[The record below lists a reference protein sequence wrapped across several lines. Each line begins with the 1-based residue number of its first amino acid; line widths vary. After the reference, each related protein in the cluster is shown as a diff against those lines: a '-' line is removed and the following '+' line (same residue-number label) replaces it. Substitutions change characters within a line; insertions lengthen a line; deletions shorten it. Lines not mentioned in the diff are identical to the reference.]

1 MDGQLAGRLCAR
13 SSLCLRLR
21 FQWRVRPRDLSVGRG
36 VGRGAAAASTVGRHP
51 GLPEG
56 GGGLYNN
63 DDIVKHL
70 LCSKHCSKRWIRPGR
85 GSRPGSRG
93 RGLES
98 CPGGLGP
105 ESPLR
110 QVPVR
115 ELRQSPSPTPS
126 SAASTE
132 PPEGRALGWMPPG
145 WRTLSWAPPD
155 DEVLSWKSK
164 IPSLASNGE
173 AKRQQWTDLL
183 YLRMKKGAFSVV
195 RRCVKLCTGH
205 EYAAKIIN
213 TKKLSARDHQKLER
227 EARICRL
234 LKHSNIVRLHD
245 SISEEGFHYLVFDL
259 VTGGELFEDIV
270 AREYYSEA
278 DASHCIQQILEA
290 VLHCHQMGVVHR
302 DLKPENLLLASKCK
316 GAAVKL
322 ADFGLAIEVQG
333 DQQAWFGFAGTPG
346 YLSPEVLRKEAY
358 GKPVDIW
365 ACGVILYILL
375 VGYPPFW
382 DEDQHKLYQQIK
394 AGAYDFP
401 SPEWDTVTPEAKN
414 LINQMLTINPAKRI
428 TAHEALKHPWV
439 CQRSTVASMMHRQET
454 VECLKK
460 FNARRKLK
468 GAILTTMLAT
478 RNFSVGRQTTAP
490 ATMSA
495 AASSPTMGLVE
506 QAKSLLNKKA
516 DGVKPQTNSTKN
528 SGGATSPKGSLPP
541 AALESS
547 DSTTT
552 TIEDEDTKAARISDL
567 LSTVRRGSGPPDAE
581 GPQPAAP
588 QPCPSPSFLN
598 SLSGAPARIS
608 DLLSTVRRGSGPPDA
623 EGPQPAASQPCGPSP
638 SFLNSLSGAPARISD
653 LLSTVRRGSGPPD
666 AEGPQPAAPQPCGP
680 SPSFLNSLSGP
691 SRKQEIIKITEQLIE
706 AVNNGDFEAYAKIC
720 DPGLTSFEPEALGNL
735 VEGMDFHR
743 FYFENLL
750 AKNSKPI
757 HTTILNPHV
766 HVIGDDAACIAYIR
780 LTQYVDGQGRPRTG
794 QSEETR
800 VWHRRDGK
808 WQNVHFHCSGAPV
821 APLQ

>member
-1 MDGQLAGRLCAR
+1 MATTTCTRFTDEYQLY
-13 SSLCLRLR
+13 
-21 FQWRVRPRDLSVGRG
+21 
-36 VGRGAAAASTVGRHP
+36 
-51 GLPEG
+51 E
-56 GGGLYNN
+56 
-63 DDIVKHL
+63 
-70 LCSKHCSKRWIRPGR
+70 
-85 GSRPGSRG
+85 
-93 RGLES
+93 E
-98 CPGGLGP
+98 LG
-105 ESPLR
+105 
-110 QVPVR
+110 
-115 ELRQSPSPTPS
+115 
-126 SAASTE
+126 
-132 PPEGRALGWMPPG
+132 
-145 WRTLSWAPPD
+145 
-155 DEVLSWKSK
+155 
-164 IPSLASNGE
+164 
-173 AKRQQWTDLL
+173 
-183 YLRMKKGAFSVV
+183 KGAFSVV
-195 RRCVKLCTGH
+195 RRCVKVCTGQ

-245 SISEEGFHYLVFDL
+245 SISEEGFHYLLFDL

-316 GAAVKL
+316 NAAVKL

-333 DQQAWFGFAGTPG
+333 EQQAWFGFAGTPG

-365 ACGVILYILL
+365 ACGNKLVSFLECTLITFTIYSLMCVCVCVCVGVILYILL

-428 TAHEALKHPWV
+428 TAQEALKHPWV

-468 GAILTTMLAT
+468 GAILTTMLVS

-490 ATMSA
+490 SGISGVTGNPA
-495 AASSPTMGLVE
+495 GIVE

-516 DGVKPQTNSTKN
+516 EVKSNSSRNSTVSSPKVNVSSAALEPQTTVIHNPVDGIK
-528 SGGATSPKGSLPP
+528 
-541 AALESS
+541 ESS
-547 DSTTT
+547 DSSNT
-552 TIEDEDTKAARISDL
+552 TIEDEDVKA
-567 LSTVRRGSGPPDAE
+567 
-581 GPQPAAP
+581 
-588 QPCPSPSFLN
+588 
-598 SLSGAPARIS
+598 
-608 DLLSTVRRGSGPPDA
+608 
-623 EGPQPAASQPCGPSP
+623 
-638 SFLNSLSGAPARISD
+638 
-653 LLSTVRRGSGPPD
+653 
-666 AEGPQPAAPQPCGP
+666 
-680 SPSFLNSLSGP
+680 
-691 SRKQEIIKITEQLIE
+691 RKQEIIKITEQLIE
-706 AVNNGDFEAYAKIC
+706 AVNNGDFDAYSKIC
-720 DPGLTSFEPEALGNL
+720 DPGLTSFEPEGLGNL

-743 FYFENLL
+743 FYFDNLL

-766 HVIGDDAACIAYIR
+766 HMIGDDGACIAYIR
-780 LTQYVDGQGRPRTG
+780 LTQFVDAQGRPRSS

-800 VWHRRDGK
+800 VWQRRDSR
-808 WQNVHFHCSGAPV
+808 WQNVHFHCSGAPA
-821 APLQ
+821 APLQA

>member
-1 MDGQLAGRLCAR
+1 MATTVTCTRFTDEYQLYEEIG
-13 SSLCLRLR
+13 
-21 FQWRVRPRDLSVGRG
+21 
-36 VGRGAAAASTVGRHP
+36 
-51 GLPEG
+51 
-56 GGGLYNN
+56 
-63 DDIVKHL
+63 
-70 LCSKHCSKRWIRPGR
+70 
-85 GSRPGSRG
+85 
-93 RGLES
+93 
-98 CPGGLGP
+98 
-105 ESPLR
+105 
-110 QVPVR
+110 
-115 ELRQSPSPTPS
+115 
-126 SAASTE
+126 
-132 PPEGRALGWMPPG
+132 
-145 WRTLSWAPPD
+145 
-155 DEVLSWKSK
+155 
-164 IPSLASNGE
+164 
-173 AKRQQWTDLL
+173 
-183 YLRMKKGAFSVV
+183 KGAFSVV

-495 AASSPTMGLVE
+495 AASGATIGLVE
-506 QAKSLLNKKA
+506 QAAKSLLNKKA
-516 DGVKPQTNSTKN
+516 DGVK
-528 SGGATSPKGSLPP
+528 
-541 AALESS
+541 ESS
-547 DSTTT
+547 DSTNT
-552 TIEDEDTKAARISDL
+552 TIEDEDTKAAKLSDVL
-567 LSTVRRGSGPPDAE
+567 GMVKRDYGSPDAE
-581 GPQPAAP
+581 EPKPSITLPGPSSGVANPLPFQSAKLCDILGTVKKSPRP
-588 QPCPSPSFLN
+588 PEGEESKSSITLPCPPSVDANPISPQSAR
-598 SLSGAPARIS
+598 LSDVLSMVKRGCGAPE
-608 DLLSTVRRGSGPPDA
+608 A
-623 EGPQPAASQPCGPSP
+623 EGPKPAITQLFPLPLITNPLPSDP
-638 SFLNSLSGAPARISD
+638 
-653 LLSTVRRGSGPPD
+653 
-666 AEGPQPAAPQPCGP
+666 
-680 SPSFLNSLSGP
+680 
-691 SRKQEIIKITEQLIE
+691 RKQEIIKITEQLIE

-750 AKNSKPI
+750 SKNSKPI

-766 HVIGDDAACIAYIR
+766 HVIGEDAACIAYIR
-780 LTQYVDGQGRPRTG
+780 LTQYIDGQGRPRTC

>member
-1 MDGQLAGRLCAR
+1 MATTTCTRFTDEYQLY
-13 SSLCLRLR
+13 
-21 FQWRVRPRDLSVGRG
+21 
-36 VGRGAAAASTVGRHP
+36 
-51 GLPEG
+51 E
-56 GGGLYNN
+56 
-63 DDIVKHL
+63 
-70 LCSKHCSKRWIRPGR
+70 
-85 GSRPGSRG
+85 
-93 RGLES
+93 E
-98 CPGGLGP
+98 LG
-105 ESPLR
+105 
-110 QVPVR
+110 
-115 ELRQSPSPTPS
+115 
-126 SAASTE
+126 
-132 PPEGRALGWMPPG
+132 
-145 WRTLSWAPPD
+145 
-155 DEVLSWKSK
+155 
-164 IPSLASNGE
+164 
-173 AKRQQWTDLL
+173 
-183 YLRMKKGAFSVV
+183 KGAFSVV
-195 RRCVKLCTGH
+195 RRCVKLSTGQ

-234 LKHSNIVRLHD
+234 LKHPNIVRLHD
-245 SISEEGFHYLVFDL
+245 SISEEGFHYLLFDL

-278 DASHCIQQILEA
+278 DASHCIHQILES
-290 VLHCHQMGVVHR
+290 VHHIHQHDIVHR

-316 GAAVKL
+316 NAAVKL

-428 TAHEALKHPWV
+428 TAQEALKHPWV

-468 GAILTTMLAT
+468 GAILTTMLVS
-478 RNFSVGRQTTAP
+478 RNFS
-490 ATMSA
+490 A
-495 AASSPTMGLVE
+495 AKT
-506 QAKSLLNKKA
+506 LLNKKA
-516 DGVKPQTNSTKN
+516 DVKKRKSSSTVQYMPQTNSTKN
-528 SGGATSPKGSLPP
+528 SIVTSPKGNIPSP
-541 AALESS
+541 ALEPQTTVIHNPVDRTKESS
-547 DSTTT
+547 DSSNTTV
-552 TIEDEDTKAARISDL
+552 EDEDVKA
-567 LSTVRRGSGPPDAE
+567 
-581 GPQPAAP
+581 
-588 QPCPSPSFLN
+588 
-598 SLSGAPARIS
+598 
-608 DLLSTVRRGSGPPDA
+608 
-623 EGPQPAASQPCGPSP
+623 
-638 SFLNSLSGAPARISD
+638 
-653 LLSTVRRGSGPPD
+653 
-666 AEGPQPAAPQPCGP
+666 
-680 SPSFLNSLSGP
+680 
-691 SRKQEIIKITEQLIE
+691 RKQEIIKITEQLIE
-706 AVNNGDFEAYAKIC
+706 AINNGDFDAYAKIC

-750 AKNSKPI
+750 AKNNKPI

-766 HVIGDDAACIAYIR
+766 HLIGEDAACIAYIR
-780 LTQYVDGQGRPRTG
+780 LTQFVDSQGRPRSN

-800 VWHRRDGK
+800 VWHRRDSK
-808 WQNVHFHCSGAPV
+808 WQNIHFHCSGAPA

>member
-1 MDGQLAGRLCAR
+1 M
-13 SSLCLRLR
+13 
-21 FQWRVRPRDLSVGRG
+21 
-36 VGRGAAAASTVGRHP
+36 ASTGTCTRFSD
-51 GLPEG
+51 EYQ
-56 GGGLYNN
+56 LY
-63 DDIVKHL
+63 
-70 LCSKHCSKRWIRPGR
+70 
-85 GSRPGSRG
+85 
-93 RGLES
+93 EE
-98 CPGGLGP
+98 LG
-105 ESPLR
+105 
-110 QVPVR
+110 
-115 ELRQSPSPTPS
+115 
-126 SAASTE
+126 
-132 PPEGRALGWMPPG
+132 
-145 WRTLSWAPPD
+145 
-155 DEVLSWKSK
+155 
-164 IPSLASNGE
+164 
-173 AKRQQWTDLL
+173 
-183 YLRMKKGAFSVV
+183 KGAFSIV
-195 RRCVKLCTGH
+195 RRCVKLSTGQ

-278 DASHCIQQILEA
+278 DASHCIHQILDS
-290 VLHCHQMGVVHR
+290 VNHIHQHDIVHR

-333 DQQAWFGFAGTPG
+333 EQQAWFGFAGTPG

-428 TAHEALKHPWV
+428 TATEALKHPWV

-478 RNFSVGRQTTAP
+478 RNFSA
-490 ATMSA
+490 
-495 AASSPTMGLVE
+495 
-506 QAKSLLNKKA
+506 AKSLLNKKA

-528 SGGATSPKGSLPP
+528 NVVTSPKGNIPCP
-541 AALESS
+541 ALEPQTTVIHNPVDGIKESS
-547 DSTTT
+547 DSSNT
-552 TIEDEDTKAARISDL
+552 TIEDEDVKAKGAES
-567 LSTVRRGSGPPDAE
+567 SAVRNQSGA
-581 GPQPAAP
+581 GPQAEVLQSAH
-588 QPCPSPSFLN
+588 
-598 SLSGAPARIS
+598 
-608 DLLSTVRRGSGPPDA
+608 PP
-623 EGPQPAASQPCGPSP
+623 
-638 SFLNSLSGAPARISD
+638 
-653 LLSTVRRGSGPPD
+653 PPV
-666 AEGPQPAAPQPCGP
+666 
-680 SPSFLNSLSGP
+680 L
-691 SRKQEIIKITEQLIE
+691 SRKQEIIKLTEQLIE
-706 AVNNGDFEAYAKIC
+706 AINNGDFEAYAKIC

-743 FYFENLL
+743 FYFDNLL
-750 AKNSKPI
+750 SKNSKPI

-766 HVIGDDAACIAYIR
+766 HLIGEDAACIAYIR
-780 LTQYVDGQGRPRTG
+780 LTQYIDIQGRPRTT

-800 VWHRRDGK
+800 VWHRRDSK
-808 WQNVHFHCSGAPV
+808 WQNVHFHCSGSPA

>member
-1 MDGQLAGRLCAR
+1 MATTTCTRFTDEYQLY
-13 SSLCLRLR
+13 
-21 FQWRVRPRDLSVGRG
+21 
-36 VGRGAAAASTVGRHP
+36 
-51 GLPEG
+51 E
-56 GGGLYNN
+56 
-63 DDIVKHL
+63 
-70 LCSKHCSKRWIRPGR
+70 
-85 GSRPGSRG
+85 
-93 RGLES
+93 E
-98 CPGGLGP
+98 LG
-105 ESPLR
+105 
-110 QVPVR
+110 
-115 ELRQSPSPTPS
+115 
-126 SAASTE
+126 
-132 PPEGRALGWMPPG
+132 
-145 WRTLSWAPPD
+145 
-155 DEVLSWKSK
+155 
-164 IPSLASNGE
+164 
-173 AKRQQWTDLL
+173 
-183 YLRMKKGAFSVV
+183 KGAFSVV
-195 RRCVKLCTGH
+195 RRCVKLCTGQ

-234 LKHSNIVRLHD
+234 LKHHNIVRLHD
-245 SISEEGFHYLVFDL
+245 SISEEGFHYLLFDL

-278 DASHCIQQILEA
+278 DASHCIHQILDS
-290 VLHCHQMGVVHR
+290 VHHIHQHDIVHR

-316 GAAVKL
+316 NAAVKL

-428 TAHEALKHPWV
+428 TAQEALKHPWV

-468 GAILTTMLAT
+468 GAILTTMLVS
-478 RNFSVGRQTTAP
+478 RNFSVGSRQTAAP
-490 ATMSA
+490 ASVTA
-495 AASSPTMGLVE
+495 AAAAVAAAAGTTAGLVE
-506 QAKSLLNKKA
+506 QAAKTLLNKKA
-516 DGVKPQTNSTKN
+516 DVKKRKSSSTVQYM
-528 SGGATSPKGSLPP
+528 
-541 AALESS
+541 ESS
-547 DSTTT
+547 DSSNTTV
-552 TIEDEDTKAARISDL
+552 EDEDVKGKSLDNSSLKAQSSTSSQPDSSQGSSAPVYSATKFADL
-567 LSTVRRGSGPPDAE
+567 LGSVRRGSGPTSDGE
-581 GPQPAAP
+581 GRTSTPPPAALSAPSPPHTPVVPMQMSRLTDLVSSVRRVPAAP
-588 QPCPSPSFLN
+588 APEVDAAPAPVPCARPTPPPAHTTSPPPPHSPS
-598 SLSGAPARIS
+598 SLS
-608 DLLSTVRRGSGPPDA
+608 LSS
-623 EGPQPAASQPCGPSP
+623 SQ
-638 SFLNSLSGAPARISD
+638 I
-653 LLSTVRRGSGPPD
+653 
-666 AEGPQPAAPQPCGP
+666 
-680 SPSFLNSLSGP
+680 
-691 SRKQEIIKITEQLIE
+691 RKQEIIKITEQLIE
-706 AVNNGDFEAYAKIC
+706 AINNGDFEAYAKIC

-766 HVIGDDAACIAYIR
+766 HLIGEDAACIAYIR
-780 LTQYVDGQGRPRTG
+780 LTQFVDNQGRPRSS

-800 VWHRRDGK
+800 VWHRRDSK
-808 WQNVHFHCSGAPV
+808 WQNIHFHCSGAPA

>member
-1 MDGQLAGRLCAR
+1 M
-13 SSLCLRLR
+13 
-21 FQWRVRPRDLSVGRG
+21 
-36 VGRGAAAASTVGRHP
+36 AASGTCTRFSD
-51 GLPEG
+51 EFQ
-56 GGGLYNN
+56 
-63 DDIVKHL
+63 I
-70 LCSKHCSKRWIRPGR
+70 C
-85 GSRPGSRG
+85 
-93 RGLES
+93 EE
-98 CPGGLGP
+98 LG
-105 ESPLR
+105 
-110 QVPVR
+110 
-115 ELRQSPSPTPS
+115 
-126 SAASTE
+126 
-132 PPEGRALGWMPPG
+132 
-145 WRTLSWAPPD
+145 
-155 DEVLSWKSK
+155 
-164 IPSLASNGE
+164 
-173 AKRQQWTDLL
+173 
-183 YLRMKKGAFSVV
+183 KGAFSTV
-195 RRCVKLCTGH
+195 RRCVKLSTGQ
-205 EYAAKIIN
+205 EYAAKMIN
-213 TKKLSARDHQKLER
+213 TKKLPARDHQKLER

-245 SISEEGFHYLVFDL
+245 SISEEGYHYLVFDL

-278 DASHCIQQILEA
+278 DASHCIHQILDS
-290 VLHCHQMGVVHR
+290 VSHIHHHDIVHR

-333 DQQAWFGFAGTPG
+333 EQQAWFGFAGTPG

-382 DEDQHKLYQQIK
+382 DEDQQKLYQQIK

-428 TAHEALKHPWV
+428 TATEALKHPWV

-490 ATMSA
+490 ATMTA
-495 AASSPTMGLVE
+495 AASASVGLVE
-506 QAKSLLNKKA
+506 QGRRVRADTAAKSLLNKKV
-516 DGVKPQTNSTKN
+516 DGVKRSITLTHNTASNPFGSTERIIKKRK
-528 SGGATSPKGSLPP
+528 SSSSVQLM
-541 AALESS
+541 ESS
-547 DSTTT
+547 DSSNT
-552 TIEDEDTKAARISDL
+552 TIEDEDVKDGWPTSVFL
-567 LSTVRRGSGPPDAE
+567 QVRA
-581 GPQPAAP
+581 
-588 QPCPSPSFLN
+588 
-598 SLSGAPARIS
+598 
-608 DLLSTVRRGSGPPDA
+608 
-623 EGPQPAASQPCGPSP
+623 
-638 SFLNSLSGAPARISD
+638 
-653 LLSTVRRGSGPPD
+653 
-666 AEGPQPAAPQPCGP
+666 
-680 SPSFLNSLSGP
+680 
-691 SRKQEIIKITEQLIE
+691 RKQEIIKLTEQLIE
-706 AVNNGDFEAYAKIC
+706 AINNGDFEAYAKIC

-750 AKNSKPI
+750 FKNNKPI

-766 HVIGDDAACIAYIR
+766 HLIGEDAACIAYIR
-780 LTQYVDGQGRPRTG
+780 LTQYIDLQGRPRTT

-800 VWHRRDGK
+800 VWHRRDSK
-808 WQNVHFHCSGAPV
+808 WQNVHFHCSGAP
-821 APLQ
+821 ASPLQ

>member
-1 MDGQLAGRLCAR
+1 MATTTCTRFTDEYQLY
-13 SSLCLRLR
+13 
-21 FQWRVRPRDLSVGRG
+21 
-36 VGRGAAAASTVGRHP
+36 
-51 GLPEG
+51 E
-56 GGGLYNN
+56 
-63 DDIVKHL
+63 
-70 LCSKHCSKRWIRPGR
+70 
-85 GSRPGSRG
+85 
-93 RGLES
+93 E
-98 CPGGLGP
+98 LG
-105 ESPLR
+105 
-110 QVPVR
+110 
-115 ELRQSPSPTPS
+115 
-126 SAASTE
+126 
-132 PPEGRALGWMPPG
+132 
-145 WRTLSWAPPD
+145 
-155 DEVLSWKSK
+155 
-164 IPSLASNGE
+164 
-173 AKRQQWTDLL
+173 
-183 YLRMKKGAFSVV
+183 KGAFSVV
-195 RRCVKLCTGH
+195 RRCVKLSTGQ

-245 SISEEGFHYLVFDL
+245 SISEEGFHYLLFDL

-278 DASHCIQQILEA
+278 DASHCIHQILDS
-290 VLHCHQMGVVHR
+290 VHHIHQHDIVHR

-316 GAAVKL
+316 NAAVKL

-428 TAHEALKHPWV
+428 TAQEALKHPWV

-468 GAILTTMLAT
+468 GAILTTMLVS
-478 RNFSVGRQTTAP
+478 RNFSA
-490 ATMSA
+490 
-495 AASSPTMGLVE
+495 
-506 QAKSLLNKKA
+506 AKSLLNKKA
-516 DGVKPQTNSTKN
+516 DVKKRKSSSTIQYM
-528 SGGATSPKGSLPP
+528 
-541 AALESS
+541 ESS
-547 DSTTT
+547 DSSNATV
-552 TIEDEDTKAARISDL
+552 EDEEMKGKLVDNSSVMPDSAHTPPGPSPALFTASKFTDL
-567 LSTVRRGSGPPDAE
+567 LGVVRRGSVPTCDAE
-581 GPQPAAP
+581 GGSTITPAVVSAPFTPQTTNIPTQMSRLTDLVSSVRRPIATHTDSEPSAASRP
-588 QPCPSPSFLN
+588 LTAPVSAPSHPSPL
-598 SLSGAPARIS
+598 PAQPS
-608 DLLSTVRRGSGPPDA
+608 SSPLLLA
-623 EGPQPAASQPCGPSP
+623 H
-638 SFLNSLSGAPARISD
+638 
-653 LLSTVRRGSGPPD
+653 
-666 AEGPQPAAPQPCGP
+666 
-680 SPSFLNSLSGP
+680 

-706 AVNNGDFEAYAKIC
+706 ANNNGDFEAYAKIC
-720 DPGLTSFEPEALGNL
+720 DPGLTCFEPEALGNL

-750 AKNSKPI
+750 SKNSKPI

-766 HVIGDDAACIAYIR
+766 HLIGDEAACIAYIR
-780 LTQYVDGQGRPRTG
+780 LTQYVDGQGRPHSS

-800 VWHRRDGK
+800 VWHRRDSK
-808 WQNVHFHCSGAPV
+808 WQNVHFHCSGAPA

>member
-1 MDGQLAGRLCAR
+1 MGAMGG
-13 SSLCLRLR
+13 S
-21 FQWRVRPRDLSVGRG
+21 PGRG
-36 VGRGAAAASTVGRHP
+36 QVRAGGARRGGDPRRGAAGAVP
-51 GLPEG
+51 GWCLP
-56 GGGLYNN
+56 
-63 DDIVKHL
+63 
-70 LCSKHCSKRWIRPGR
+70 
-85 GSRPGSRG
+85 RPGSASSRPPA
-93 RGLES
+93 
-98 CPGGLGP
+98 PGGAGAGAGAEP
-105 ESPLR
+105 
-110 QVPVR
+110 VPGR
-115 ELRQSPSPTPS
+115 LI
-126 SAASTE
+126 AARRGGSMATTV
-132 PPEGRALGWMPPG
+132 PCTRF
-145 WRTLSWAPPD
+145 T
-155 DEVLSWKSK
+155 DEY
-164 IPSLASNGE
+164 
-173 AKRQQWTDLL
+173 QL
-183 YLRMKKGAFSVV
+183 YEEIGKGAFSVV

-490 ATMSA
+490 PTMSA
-495 AASSPTMGLVE
+495 AAAGAPLGLVE
-506 QAKSLLNKKA
+506 QAAKSLLNKKA
-516 DGVKPQTNSTKN
+516 DGVKPQTNSTKG
-528 SGGATSPKGSLPP
+528 SAGVTSPKGTLPP
-541 AALESS
+541 AALEPQTTVIHNPADGIKESS
-547 DSTTT
+547 DSTNT
-552 TIEDEDTKAARISDL
+552 TIEDEDTKA
-567 LSTVRRGSGPPDAE
+567 
-581 GPQPAAP
+581 
-588 QPCPSPSFLN
+588 
-598 SLSGAPARIS
+598 
-608 DLLSTVRRGSGPPDA
+608 
-623 EGPQPAASQPCGPSP
+623 
-638 SFLNSLSGAPARISD
+638 
-653 LLSTVRRGSGPPD
+653 
-666 AEGPQPAAPQPCGP
+666 
-680 SPSFLNSLSGP
+680 
-691 SRKQEIIKITEQLIE
+691 RKQEIIKITEQLIE

-750 AKNSKPI
+750 SKNNKPI

-766 HVIGDDAACIAYIR
+766 HVIGEDAACIAYIR
-780 LTQYVDGQGRPRTG
+780 LTQYIDAQGRPRTS

-808 WQNVHFHCSGAPV
+808 WQNVHFHGSGAPV

>member
-1 MDGQLAGRLCAR
+1 MATTTCTRFTDEYQLY
-13 SSLCLRLR
+13 
-21 FQWRVRPRDLSVGRG
+21 
-36 VGRGAAAASTVGRHP
+36 
-51 GLPEG
+51 E
-56 GGGLYNN
+56 
-63 DDIVKHL
+63 
-70 LCSKHCSKRWIRPGR
+70 
-85 GSRPGSRG
+85 
-93 RGLES
+93 E
-98 CPGGLGP
+98 LG
-105 ESPLR
+105 
-110 QVPVR
+110 
-115 ELRQSPSPTPS
+115 
-126 SAASTE
+126 
-132 PPEGRALGWMPPG
+132 
-145 WRTLSWAPPD
+145 
-155 DEVLSWKSK
+155 
-164 IPSLASNGE
+164 
-173 AKRQQWTDLL
+173 
-183 YLRMKKGAFSVV
+183 KGAFSVV
-195 RRCVKLCTGH
+195 RRCVKLSTGQ

-234 LKHSNIVRLHD
+234 LKHPNIVRLHD
-245 SISEEGFHYLVFDL
+245 SISEEGFHYLLFDL

-278 DASHCIQQILEA
+278 DASHCIHQILDS
-290 VLHCHQMGVVHR
+290 VHHIHQHDIVHR

-316 GAAVKL
+316 NAAVKL

-428 TAHEALKHPWV
+428 TAQEALKHPWV

-468 GAILTTMLAT
+468 GAILTTMLVS
-478 RNFSVGRQTTAP
+478 RNFSVGSRQTTAP
-490 ATMSA
+490 ASVTA
-495 AASSPTMGLVE
+495 AAAAVAAAAGTTAGLVE
-506 QAKSLLNKKA
+506 QAAKSLLNKKA
-516 DGVKPQTNSTKN
+516 DVKPQTNSTKN
-528 SGGATSPKGSLPP
+528 SIVTSPKGNLPSP
-541 AALESS
+541 ALEAQTTVIHNAVDGIKESS
-547 DSTTT
+547 DSSNATV
-552 TIEDEDTKAARISDL
+552 EDEETKA
-567 LSTVRRGSGPPDAE
+567 
-581 GPQPAAP
+581 
-588 QPCPSPSFLN
+588 
-598 SLSGAPARIS
+598 
-608 DLLSTVRRGSGPPDA
+608 
-623 EGPQPAASQPCGPSP
+623 
-638 SFLNSLSGAPARISD
+638 
-653 LLSTVRRGSGPPD
+653 
-666 AEGPQPAAPQPCGP
+666 
-680 SPSFLNSLSGP
+680 
-691 SRKQEIIKITEQLIE
+691 RKQEIIKITEQLIE
-706 AVNNGDFEAYAKIC
+706 ANNNGDFEAYAKIC
-720 DPGLTSFEPEALGNL
+720 DPGLTCFEPEALGNL

-750 AKNSKPI
+750 SKNSKPI

-766 HVIGDDAACIAYIR
+766 HLIGDEAACIAYIR
-780 LTQYVDGQGRPRTG
+780 LTQYVDGQGRPRSS

-800 VWHRRDGK
+800 VWHRRDSK
-808 WQNVHFHCSGAPV
+808 WQNVHFHCSGAPA

>member
-1 MDGQLAGRLCAR
+1 MATTTCTRFTDEFQLY
-13 SSLCLRLR
+13 
-21 FQWRVRPRDLSVGRG
+21 
-36 VGRGAAAASTVGRHP
+36 
-51 GLPEG
+51 E
-56 GGGLYNN
+56 
-63 DDIVKHL
+63 
-70 LCSKHCSKRWIRPGR
+70 
-85 GSRPGSRG
+85 
-93 RGLES
+93 E
-98 CPGGLGP
+98 LG
-105 ESPLR
+105 
-110 QVPVR
+110 
-115 ELRQSPSPTPS
+115 
-126 SAASTE
+126 
-132 PPEGRALGWMPPG
+132 
-145 WRTLSWAPPD
+145 
-155 DEVLSWKSK
+155 
-164 IPSLASNGE
+164 
-173 AKRQQWTDLL
+173 
-183 YLRMKKGAFSVV
+183 KGAFSVV
-195 RRCVKLCTGH
+195 RRCVKLCTGQ

-245 SISEEGFHYLVFDL
+245 SISEEGFHYLLFDL

-316 GAAVKL
+316 NAAVKL

-428 TAHEALKHPWV
+428 TAQEALKHPWV

-468 GAILTTMLAT
+468 GAILTTMLVS
-478 RNFSVGRQTTAP
+478 RNFSA
-490 ATMSA
+490 
-495 AASSPTMGLVE
+495 
-506 QAKSLLNKKA
+506 AKSLLNKKA
-516 DGVKPQTNSTKN
+516 DVKKRKSSSTVQYMPQTNSTKN
-528 SGGATSPKGSLPP
+528 SIVTSPKGNVPSP
-541 AALESS
+541 ALEPQTTVIHNPVDRTKESS
-547 DSTTT
+547 DSSNTTV
-552 TIEDEDTKAARISDL
+552 EDEDVKGKSLDNSSLKTQS
-567 LSTVRRGSGPPDAE
+567 STSSQPDSTQASS
-581 GPQPAAP
+581 PAAY
-588 QPCPSPSFLN
+588 
-598 SLSGAPARIS
+598 
-608 DLLSTVRRGSGPPDA
+608 
-623 EGPQPAASQPCGPSP
+623 
-638 SFLNSLSGAPARISD
+638 
-653 LLSTVRRGSGPPD
+653 
-666 AEGPQPAAPQPCGP
+666 
-680 SPSFLNSLSGP
+680 

-706 AVNNGDFEAYAKIC
+706 AINNGDFEAYAKIC
-720 DPGLTSFEPEALGNL
+720 DAGLTSFEPEALGNL

-766 HVIGDDAACIAYIR
+766 HLIGEDAACIAYIR
-780 LTQYVDGQGRPRTG
+780 LTQYVDNQGRPRSS

-800 VWHRRDGK
+800 VWQRRDGK
-808 WQNVHFHCSGAPV
+808 WQNIHFHCSGAPA

>member
-1 MDGQLAGRLCAR
+1 MATTVTCTRFTDEYQLY
-13 SSLCLRLR
+13 
-21 FQWRVRPRDLSVGRG
+21 
-36 VGRGAAAASTVGRHP
+36 
-51 GLPEG
+51 E
-56 GGGLYNN
+56 
-63 DDIVKHL
+63 DI
-70 LCSKHCSKRWIRPGR
+70 G
-85 GSRPGSRG
+85 
-93 RGLES
+93 
-98 CPGGLGP
+98 
-105 ESPLR
+105 
-110 QVPVR
+110 
-115 ELRQSPSPTPS
+115 
-126 SAASTE
+126 
-132 PPEGRALGWMPPG
+132 
-145 WRTLSWAPPD
+145 
-155 DEVLSWKSK
+155 
-164 IPSLASNGE
+164 
-173 AKRQQWTDLL
+173 
-183 YLRMKKGAFSVV
+183 KGAFSVV

-478 RNFSVGRQTTAP
+478 RNFSA
-490 ATMSA
+490 
-495 AASSPTMGLVE
+495 
-506 QAKSLLNKKA
+506 AKSLLNKKA

-528 SGGATSPKGSLPP
+528 SSAITSPKGSLPP

-547 DSTTT
+547 DSTNT
-552 TIEDEDTKAARISDL
+552 TIEDEDAKAPRISDILNSVRRGCGNPDAEGPLSVGPPPCLSPGL
-567 LSTVRRGSGPPDAE
+567 LGPLPTPSPRISDILNSVRRGSGTPEAE
-581 GPQPAAP
+581 GLPPVGP
-588 QPCPSPSFLN
+588 PPCPSPTL
-598 SLSGAPARIS
+598 P
-608 DLLSTVRRGSGPPDA
+608 GPLP
-623 EGPQPAASQPCGPSP
+623 
-638 SFLNSLSGAPARISD
+638 
-653 LLSTVRRGSGPPD
+653 T
-666 AEGPQPAAPQPCGP
+666 
-680 SPSFLNSLSGP
+680 P
-691 SRKQEIIKITEQLIE
+691 SRKQEIIKTTEQLIE

-766 HVIGDDAACIAYIR
+766 HVIGEDAACIAYIR
-780 LTQYVDGQGRPRTG
+780 LTQYIDGQGRPRTS

>member
-1 MDGQLAGRLCAR
+1 MATTTCTRFTDEYQLY
-13 SSLCLRLR
+13 
-21 FQWRVRPRDLSVGRG
+21 
-36 VGRGAAAASTVGRHP
+36 
-51 GLPEG
+51 E
-56 GGGLYNN
+56 
-63 DDIVKHL
+63 
-70 LCSKHCSKRWIRPGR
+70 
-85 GSRPGSRG
+85 
-93 RGLES
+93 E
-98 CPGGLGP
+98 LG
-105 ESPLR
+105 
-110 QVPVR
+110 
-115 ELRQSPSPTPS
+115 
-126 SAASTE
+126 
-132 PPEGRALGWMPPG
+132 
-145 WRTLSWAPPD
+145 
-155 DEVLSWKSK
+155 
-164 IPSLASNGE
+164 
-173 AKRQQWTDLL
+173 
-183 YLRMKKGAFSVV
+183 KGAFSVV
-195 RRCVKLCTGH
+195 RRCVKLCTGQ

-234 LKHSNIVRLHD
+234 LKHPNIVRLHD
-245 SISEEGFHYLVFDL
+245 SISEEGFHYLLFDL

-278 DASHCIQQILEA
+278 DASHCIHQILES
-290 VLHCHQMGVVHR
+290 VHHIHQHDIVHR

-316 GAAVKL
+316 NAAVKL

-428 TAHEALKHPWV
+428 TAQEALKHPWV

-468 GAILTTMLAT
+468 GAILTTMLVS
-478 RNFSVGRQTTAP
+478 RNFS
-490 ATMSA
+490 A
-495 AASSPTMGLVE
+495 AKT
-506 QAKSLLNKKA
+506 LLNKKA
-516 DGVKPQTNSTKN
+516 DVKKRKSSSTVQYMPQTNSTKN
-528 SGGATSPKGSLPP
+528 SIVTSPKGNIPSP
-541 AALESS
+541 ALEPQTTVIHNPVDRTKESS
-547 DSTTT
+547 DSSNTTV
-552 TIEDEDTKAARISDL
+552 EDEDVKGKSLDNSSLKAQSSTSSQPDSSSAAVYSAAKFADL
-567 LSTVRRGSGPPDAE
+567 LGSVRRGSGPISDGE
-581 GPQPAAP
+581 GRSSTPPPAALSA
-588 QPCPSPSFLN
+588 PSPPHTPVVPMQMSRLTDLVSSVRRVPPAPAPEGDAAPVSVPRPTPPPAHTTSPPPPHSPSSP
-598 SLSGAPARIS
+598 SLSS
-608 DLLSTVRRGSGPPDA
+608 
-623 EGPQPAASQPCGPSP
+623 SQ
-638 SFLNSLSGAPARISD
+638 
-653 LLSTVRRGSGPPD
+653 T
-666 AEGPQPAAPQPCGP
+666 
-680 SPSFLNSLSGP
+680 
-691 SRKQEIIKITEQLIE
+691 RKQEIIKITEQLIE
-706 AVNNGDFEAYAKIC
+706 AINNGDFEAYAKIC

-766 HVIGDDAACIAYIR
+766 HLIGEDAACIAYIR
-780 LTQYVDGQGRPRTG
+780 LTQFVDGQGRPRSS

-800 VWHRRDGK
+800 VWHRRDSK
-808 WQNVHFHCSGAPV
+808 WQNIHFHCSGAPA

>member
-1 MDGQLAGRLCAR
+1 MATTTCTRFTDEYQLY
-13 SSLCLRLR
+13 
-21 FQWRVRPRDLSVGRG
+21 
-36 VGRGAAAASTVGRHP
+36 
-51 GLPEG
+51 E
-56 GGGLYNN
+56 
-63 DDIVKHL
+63 
-70 LCSKHCSKRWIRPGR
+70 
-85 GSRPGSRG
+85 
-93 RGLES
+93 E
-98 CPGGLGP
+98 LG
-105 ESPLR
+105 
-110 QVPVR
+110 
-115 ELRQSPSPTPS
+115 
-126 SAASTE
+126 
-132 PPEGRALGWMPPG
+132 
-145 WRTLSWAPPD
+145 
-155 DEVLSWKSK
+155 
-164 IPSLASNGE
+164 
-173 AKRQQWTDLL
+173 
-183 YLRMKKGAFSVV
+183 KGAFSVV
-195 RRCVKLCTGH
+195 RRCVKLSTGQ

-234 LKHSNIVRLHD
+234 LKHPNIVRLHD
-245 SISEEGFHYLVFDL
+245 SISEEGFHYLLFDL

-278 DASHCIQQILEA
+278 DASHCIHQILES
-290 VLHCHQMGVVHR
+290 VHHIHQHDIVHR

-316 GAAVKL
+316 NAAVKL

-428 TAHEALKHPWV
+428 TAQEALKHPWV

-468 GAILTTMLAT
+468 GAILTTMLVS
-478 RNFSVGRQTTAP
+478 RNFSVGSRQTTAP
-490 ATMSA
+490 ASVTA
-495 AASSPTMGLVE
+495 AAAAVAAAAGTTAGLVE
-506 QAKSLLNKKA
+506 QAKTLLNKKA
-516 DGVKPQTNSTKN
+516 DVK
-528 SGGATSPKGSLPP
+528 
-541 AALESS
+541 ESS
-547 DSTTT
+547 DSSNTTV
-552 TIEDEDTKAARISDL
+552 EDEDVKGKSLDNSSLKAQSSTSSQPDSTQGSSAAVHSAAKFSDL
-567 LSTVRRGSGPPDAE
+567 LGSVRRGSGPITDGE
-581 GPQPAAP
+581 GRSSTPPPAALSAPSPPHTPVVPMQMSRLTDLVSSVRRVPPPAAP
-588 QPCPSPSFLN
+588 DGNAVSAPAPVTKPAPPPAHITPPPPSLSPSSP
-598 SLSGAPARIS
+598 SLSS
-608 DLLSTVRRGSGPPDA
+608 
-623 EGPQPAASQPCGPSP
+623 SQ
-638 SFLNSLSGAPARISD
+638 
-653 LLSTVRRGSGPPD
+653 T
-666 AEGPQPAAPQPCGP
+666 
-680 SPSFLNSLSGP
+680 
-691 SRKQEIIKITEQLIE
+691 RKQEIIKITEQLIE
-706 AVNNGDFEAYAKIC
+706 AINNGDFDAYAKIC

-750 AKNSKPI
+750 AKNNKPI

-766 HVIGDDAACIAYIR
+766 HLIGEDAACIAYIR
-780 LTQYVDGQGRPRTG
+780 LTQFVDNQGRPRSS

-800 VWHRRDGK
+800 VWHRRESK
-808 WQNVHFHCSGAPV
+808 WQNIHFHCSGAPA

>member
-1 MDGQLAGRLCAR
+1 MATTATCTRFTDEYQLY
-13 SSLCLRLR
+13 
-21 FQWRVRPRDLSVGRG
+21 
-36 VGRGAAAASTVGRHP
+36 
-51 GLPEG
+51 E
-56 GGGLYNN
+56 
-63 DDIVKHL
+63 
-70 LCSKHCSKRWIRPGR
+70 
-85 GSRPGSRG
+85 
-93 RGLES
+93 E
-98 CPGGLGP
+98 LG
-105 ESPLR
+105 
-110 QVPVR
+110 
-115 ELRQSPSPTPS
+115 
-126 SAASTE
+126 
-132 PPEGRALGWMPPG
+132 
-145 WRTLSWAPPD
+145 
-155 DEVLSWKSK
+155 
-164 IPSLASNGE
+164 
-173 AKRQQWTDLL
+173 
-183 YLRMKKGAFSVV
+183 KGAFSVV
-195 RRCVKLCTGH
+195 RRCVKKNSSQ

-234 LKHSNIVRLHD
+234 LKHPNIVRLHD

-278 DASHCIQQILEA
+278 DASHCIHQILES
-290 VLHCHQMGVVHR
+290 VNHIHQHDIVHR

-333 DQQAWFGFAGTPG
+333 EQQAWFGFAGTPG
-346 YLSPEVLRKEAY
+346 YLSPEVLRKDPY

-428 TAHEALKHPWV
+428 TADQALKHPWV

-454 VECLKK
+454 VECLRK

-468 GAILTTMLAT
+468 GAILTTMLVS
-478 RNFSVGRQTTAP
+478 RNFSA
-490 ATMSA
+490 
-495 AASSPTMGLVE
+495 
-506 QAKSLLNKKA
+506 AKSLLNKKS
-516 DGVKPQTNSTKN
+516 DGVKKRKSSSSVHLMGST
-528 SGGATSPKGSLPP
+528 
-541 AALESS
+541 ESCN
-547 DSTTT
+547 TTT
-552 TIEDEDTKAARISDL
+552 EDEDLK
-567 LSTVRRGSGPPDAE
+567 V
-581 GPQPAAP
+581 
-588 QPCPSPSFLN
+588 
-598 SLSGAPARIS
+598 
-608 DLLSTVRRGSGPPDA
+608 
-623 EGPQPAASQPCGPSP
+623 
-638 SFLNSLSGAPARISD
+638 
-653 LLSTVRRGSGPPD
+653 
-666 AEGPQPAAPQPCGP
+666 
-680 SPSFLNSLSGP
+680 
-691 SRKQEIIKITEQLIE
+691 RKQEIIKITEQLIE
-706 AVNNGDFEAYAKIC
+706 AINNGDFEAYTKIC

-735 VEGMDFHR
+735 VEGMDFHK

-750 AKNSKPI
+750 SKNSKPI

-766 HVIGDDAACIAYIR
+766 HVIGEDAACIAYIR
-780 LTQYVDGQGRPRTG
+780 LTQYIDGQGRPRTT

-808 WQNVHFHCSGAPV
+808 WLNVHYHCSGAPA